1 MLFQAQYFFPVYMKT
16 LWLVRLWKTQFMS
29 QSGEL
34 SVRVFAHTSKDRP
47 TLRSIHQC
55 TWPKRP
61 TAYVLCHLLCPMV
74 PPDKLF
80 YEFTLE
86 ATFSPYEINI
96 ISVSAVSSWVSSSP
110 KRQLQCTF
118 WQLFKVTVLWSFC
131 MPFSPTKPYCFH
143 HAILSHKPSSENV
156 QMYCFIGSPF
166 DTDVTTDCT
175 FFFLY
180 QSITVTR
187 ACHLYINKCIFASSL
202 SSIMLMVWDLPT
214 LF

>member
-1 MLFQAQYFFPVYMKT
+1 MLFQAQYFFSVYMKT

-131 MPFSPTKPYCFH
+131 MPFFPLPSPIVF
-143 HAILSHKPSSENV
+143 IMPSSHIS
-156 QMYCFIGSPF
+156 QAQKMFR
-166 DTDVTTDCT
+166 CT
-175 FFFLY
+175 ASLVLHLIQTWQPIVHFFFFTN
-180 QSITVTR
+180 Q
-187 ACHLYINKCIFASSL
+187 
-202 SSIMLMVWDLPT
+202 LPSHGHVIYT
-214 LF
+214 